1 MVWILQIEDMDCQTG
16 KKAKC
21 NCMLPTY
28 KKHKY
33 DKSKR
38 WKKIYLANT
47 NQKKAGVVII
57 TADRVDYR
65 VKSIIRG
72 KERYFTMTKS
82 SVHQQD
88 KTFIKR
94 YIHCVCFV
102 TQSCPTLWPH
112 GLQPTRLFCLWGFS
126 RQEYWSG
133 LPCPPPGDLPNTGIE
148 PRSPT
153 LQVDSL
159 PSKLPEKP
167 KWKC

>member
-1 MVWILQIEDMDCQTG
+1 MQLY
-16 KKAKC
+16 A
-21 NCMLPTY
+21 TY

-72 KERYFTMTKS
+72 KERYLMMTKS

-88 KTFIKR
+88 KTFITR
-94 YIHCVCFV
+94 CVHCVCFV
-102 TQSCPTLWPH
+102 TQSCPTL
-112 GLQPTRLFCLWGFS
+112 
-126 RQEYWSG
+126 
-133 LPCPPPGDLPNTGIE
+133 
-148 PRSPT
+148 
-153 LQVDSL
+153 
-159 PSKLPEKP
+159 
-167 KWKC
+167 